1 MARADDAFFG
11 KLVRWLAAHDLEM
24 HTPQRGETYVCK
36 RQPKQPRFAHLKLK
50 DIDHGE

>member
-36 RQPKQPRFAHLKLK
+36 RRPKQPRFTQQE
-50 DIDHGE
+50 DIDHGRE